1 MRKDKK
7 QVIGEEIGDEAIK
20 AYLAMEPADD
30 TPPALHKLLKAYR
43 GLRIGDFERFLVFFR
58 DAGYDLTITDDFIAM
73 IQDQRQ
79 AEPYI
84 EAIREAR
91 G

>member
-7 QVIGEEIGDEAIK
+7 QVIGEEISDEAIK
-20 AYLAMEPADD
+20 AFLAMEPADD
-30 TPPALHKLLKAYR
+30 TPPAVHKLLKAYR

-58 DAGYDLTITDDFIAM
+58 EAGYDLAQADAFIAEV
-73 IQDQRQ
+73 QDQRQ